1 MHAASVLAAATLHAG
16 LWLGAFSLA
25 AALLARPVFA
35 VLLVVFAHALVL
47 AVSAAKA
54 RYLREP
60 LLSAD
65 FALVTQVVR
74 FPRLYLP
81 YFGTA
86 RALGLALVFAGVVAL
101 AMTLEPPA
109 ALPRLAWLL
118 GVLPAA
124 LLLLAGTR
132 LARPTLTA
140 ADASRFGVAGALWL
154 HALAERRALPKVQS
168 PYARLRFGGGAS
180 PHIVAV
186 QSESFFDARRLYRGI
201 RTEVL
206 REFDRL
212 AGEGESGPLEVPV
225 WGAYTLRTE
234 FAFLSALGQDELGVH
249 RFNPY
254 RRLAAAGVA
263 TLASSLRAR
272 GYRTLCLHPYPAEFF
287 RRDRVF
293 PALGFDAFVDIAGFE
308 GAPRSGPY
316 VADAAITERVRAELA
331 RATAPLFIFA
341 ITMEN
346 HGPLHLERST
356 PEEARA
362 FYSEAPPAGFGDL
375 TVYLR
380 HLRNADAMLA
390 ALAAELDARGRGLLC
405 FYGDHVPGL
414 PGVYRALGY
423 EDPRTDYLLW
433 GGEARASHRA
443 QLAVEQLGLRL
454 LERAGLARA
463 PA

>member
-1 MHAASVLAAATLHAG
+1 VRAGAAAGALHAG
-16 LWLGAFSLA
+16 LWVGAFSLL
-25 AALLARPVFA
+25 AALVARPVFA
-35 VLLVVFAHALVL
+35 LLLVAFAHMLVI

-60 LLSAD
+60 LLCAD
-65 FALVTQVVR
+65 FALFTQALR

-81 YFGTA
+81 YFGTG
-86 RALGLALVFAGVVAL
+86 RAIALAAVFVGAVAL
-101 AMTLEPPA
+101 AITLEPRSPQ
-109 ALPRLAWLL
+109 PRLLWLL
-118 GVLPAA
+118 GLVPAA
-124 LLLLAGTR
+124 LLLLVGTS
-132 LARPTLTA
+132 LARPALTA
-140 ADASRFGVAGALWL
+140 GDASTYGVVGALWL
-154 HALAERRALPKVQS
+154 HGLAERRALPATRT

-186 QSESFFDARRLYRGI
+186 QSESFFDARRLYRDV
-201 RTEVL
+201 RPEVL

-212 AGEGESGPLEVPV
+212 CGEGESGHLAVPV

-234 FAFLSALGQDELGVH
+234 FAFLSGLKQDELGVH

-254 RRLAAAGVA
+254 RRLASAGVA

-272 GYRTLCLHPYPAEFF
+272 GYRTLCLHPYPAAFF

-293 PALGFDAFVDIAGFE
+293 PALGFETFVDLAGFA

-316 VADAAITERVRAELA
+316 VADAAIAERVRAELA

-356 PEEARA
+356 PEEART
-362 FYSEAPPAGFGDL
+362 FYSQEPPAAFSDL

-390 ALAAELDARGRGLLC
+390 TLAAELDARGRGLLC

-414 PGVYRALGY
+414 PAVYKALGY
-423 EDPRTDYLLW
+423 EDSRTDYLLW
-433 GGEARASHRA
+433 GGEARASSRTD
-443 QLAVEQLGLRL
+443 LAVEDLGLRL
-454 LERAGLARA
+454 LERAGLARV